1 MAVLKGYLAKVY
13 GIDTTT
19 SFSTAFTSEAMTEGS
34 GDSLKIYQIDATA
47 KRYWDPNEEIT
58 LDAGLGTPT
67 LDESWMDHGID
78 WLTGRVKLNESELT
92 LTVSG
97 KYFPTLIEIGE
108 AYNWTLDLSAD
119 VVDVSAFG
127 DEWKKKTATQKN
139 WTGSFEKFAIDEYW
153 FDITK
158 LAKIFLV
165 KLYTQADIG
174 YQGFCVIPTL
184 SSGASVADVLKETVN
199 LEGHWMISE
208 FDES

>member
-1 MAVLKGYLAKVY
+1 MIKKGYLAKVF
-13 GIDTTT
+13 GIDTSV
-19 SFSTAFTSEAMTEGS
+19 SFSTAFTTEAMTEGS
-34 GDSLKIYQIDATA
+34 GGDVKIYQIDDIN
-47 KRYWDPNEEIT
+47 KRIWDPNEPIV
-58 LDAGLGTPT
+58 LDAGLDTPT

-78 WLTGRVKLNESELT
+78 WLTGRVKLNETGLT

-108 AYNWTLDLSAD
+108 AYNWSLDLSVD

-127 DEWKKKTATQKN
+127 DEWKKKETTQKN

-153 FDITK
+153 FDIAK

-165 KLYTQADIG
+165 KFYTQADIG

-184 SSGASVADVLKETVN
+184 SSGASVTDILKETVN
-199 LEGHWMISE
+199 LEGHWMLSE